1 MSELS
6 QRMSKSV
13 DALKSQLASLRVG
26 RAHPDM
32 LNKIMVS
39 YYDVPTPLKQ
49 VASVSVPE
57 PRVLMLTVFDKA
69 ALKDVEKAIATSD
82 LGIPPVVD
90 GTVIRLRLPEL
101 TEDRRKELVKQMKK
115 MIEEAKVAVRNQ
127 RRDFIDE
134 LKSQEKDKSLSVDE
148 SKSKQD
154 DAQRITD
161 SFIAQ
166 IDQLAKDK
174 ESDIMTV

>member
-1 MSELS
+1 MSDLS

-13 DALKSQLASLRVG
+13 DALKSQLSSLRVG

-32 LNKIMVS
+32 LNKVMVS
-39 YYDVPTPLKQ
+39 YYGVPTPLKQ

-57 PRVLMLTVFDKA
+57 PRVLMLTVFDKGA
-69 ALKDVEKAIATSD
+69 IKDVEKAIATSD
-82 LGIPPVVD
+82 LGIPPTVD

-101 TEDRRKELVKQMKK
+101 TEERRKELVKQMKK
-115 MIEEAKVAVRNQ
+115 MIEEAKVAIRNQ
-127 RRDFIDE
+127 RRDLIED
-134 LKSQEKDKSLSVDE
+134 LKAQEKDKSLSVDE
-148 SKSKQD
+148 SKAKQD
-154 DAQRITD
+154 EAQRITD

>member
-1 MSELS
+1 
-6 QRMSKSV
+6 MSKSV

-115 MIEEAKVAVRNQ
+115 MIEEAKVAIRNQ

>member
-115 MIEEAKVAVRNQ
+115 MIEEAKVAIRNQ